1 MQEKTDQQ
9 LIADYLK
16 GDAESLEILIGRH
29 LNSVYRFASRY
40 AASREDTDDITQEI
54 FVKVWRNL
62 KKFKQDKNFRAW
74 LFTIAKNSALDW
86 QKKKRTVPFSAF
98 ETEDGENIFVDNLPG
113 TDPSA
118 DRLLEQKESAE
129 KVNSAL
135 NSLSPKY
142 KIVIS
147 LYSKERLNFR
157 EISEK
162 LGEPINTIKSRY
174 RRGLALMRKL
184 LAKT

>member
-9 LIADYLK
+9 LITDYLK

-40 AASREDTDDITQEI
+40 AASREDADDITQEI

-74 LFTIAKNSALDW
+74 LFTIAKNNALDW
-86 QKKKRTVPFSAF
+86 QKKKKAVPFSAF
-98 ETEDGENIFVDNLPG
+98 ETEDGENIFIDNLRG
-113 TDPSA
+113 DCASA
-118 DRLLEQKESAE
+118 DELFEQKKSAE
-129 KVNSAL
+129 KINSAL
-135 NSLSPKY
+135 ERLSPKY
-142 KIVIS
+142 KAVIS
-147 LYSKERLNFR
+147 LYSKNQLNFR

-162 LGEPINTIKSRY
+162 LGEPIDTVKSRY
-174 RRGLALMRKL
+174 RRGLVLMRRL
-184 LAKT
+184 LAET